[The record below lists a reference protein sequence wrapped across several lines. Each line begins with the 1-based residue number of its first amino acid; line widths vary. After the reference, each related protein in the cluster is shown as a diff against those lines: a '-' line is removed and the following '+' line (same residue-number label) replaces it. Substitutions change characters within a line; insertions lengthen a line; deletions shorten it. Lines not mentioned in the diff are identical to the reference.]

1 MHLSVKLLNLL
12 IPFFLILLTNYA
24 MLGFSNVGNY
34 YLQIETNRKA
44 IGHLWPTCGIS
55 LWYLRQGEV
64 RNRALPNLK
73 FICGSSTVPA
83 KRPWTS
89 VHMKLKKMVKV
100 CSAGCLFV
108 VVMNRMTDSSWKRLI
123 SNYLWLLQYWLNTDF
138 RGFCIVELI
147 YEIEFYW
154 SAISNNIL
162 INDWIIG
169 QKVTYR
175 WNWFSLNPQKLLT
188 LQEYKWNLSSF

>member
-1 MHLSVKLLNLL
+1 
-12 IPFFLILLTNYA
+12 

-55 LWYLRQGEV
+55 LWCLRQGEV

-169 QKVTYR
+169 QKVTYP

-188 LQEYKWNLSSF
+188 LHEYKWNLSSF